1 MRILVVDDDEKNCI
15 ILQFLLG
22 QQGYEVQTVDNAR
35 GALALIE
42 RQPPDLMLLDVNLPQ
57 LNGFEIYR
65 RLKEADYDLPVIFV
79 TAKDDLEDK
88 VRGLQLGADDYI
100 CKPFHAAELTARVDA
115 VLRRYRRAISGER
128 PQMRA
133 GGLEIEVASM
143 EVTRPDHRIEHLT
156 PTEMKLL
163 LELAKHPGRAV
174 SREDVMDQVWGEN
187 YVGGSNIVDVYIRR
201 LRRKLERDPANPQI
215 IQSARGIGYRLVEG

>member
-1 MRILVVDDDEKNCI
+1 VRILVVDDDEKNCI
-15 ILQFLLG
+15 ILQFLLS

-57 LNGFEIYR
+57 LNGFEIYQ

-115 VLRRYRRAISGER
+115 VLRRYRRAVSSER
-128 PQMRA
+128 PQMRVA
-133 GGLEIEVASM
+133 GLEIEVASM

-163 LELAKHPGRAV
+163 LELAKQPGRAV
-174 SREDVMDQVWGEN
+174 SREDLMDRVWGEN

-201 LRRKLERDPANPQI
+201 LRRKLERAPANPRI

>member
-1 MRILVVDDDEKNCI
+1 VRILVVDDDEKNCI
-15 ILQFLLG
+15 ILQFLLS
-22 QQGYEVQTVDNAR
+22 QQGYEVHTVDNAR

-57 LNGFEIYR
+57 LNGFEIYQK
-65 RLKEADYDLPVIFV
+65 LKEADYDLPVIFV

-115 VLRRYRRAISGER
+115 VLRRYWRAVSGER
-128 PQMRA
+128 PQMRV
-133 GGLEIEVASM
+133 GGLDIEVASM

-163 LELAKHPGRAV
+163 LELAKQPGRAV
-174 SREDVMDQVWGEN
+174 SREDLMDRVWGEN

-201 LRRKLERDPANPQI
+201 LRRKLERDPANPRI
-215 IQSARGIGYRLVEG
+215 IQSARRIGYRLVEG